1 MHIPVVKALKYV
13 SKRTSRVEPT
23 TRLDVVASTSEPAI
37 QWEDADSVY
46 QPEKIQRWKRNSAS
60 TTHDGRFMC
69 DLCEKTYKWKG
80 DLNRHMKYECQHVI
94 GKPSFDCP
102 HCDYSTVRPSYLK
115 YHMEEEYQLVQRLD
129 ASLQELPTILS
140 EDLDLMSFCAPSMSL
155 SRPKSRSRGGGGA
168 SASSDSA
175 STGEDRPFTC
185 ELCSKSYKRKVHLQR
200 HERFECR
207 NVLEKPNF
215 GCSYCS
221 YSTSRV
227 DNLKSHVILQHHFKK
242 DQS

>member
-1 MHIPVVKALKYV
+1 MERTLHARDTTVYLDASQVDPQDIFGSFDEHEYKPYQSQSQSVPTNGDGRFMCDLCHKCYKYNRDLVRHTTYECHNVVEKPSFSLRKYRFILPKQDTAQENIDPYSQAHLLTYQDHDSKQVEYV

-80 DLNRHMKYECQHVI
+80 DLNRHMKYECQYVI

-115 YHMEEEYQLVQRLD
+115 YHMGMIHGK
-129 ASLQELPTILS
+129 LPS
-140 EDLDLMSFCAPSMSL
+140 
-155 SRPKSRSRGGGGA
+155 
-168 SASSDSA
+168 
-175 STGEDRPFTC
+175 
-185 ELCSKSYKRKVHLQR
+185 
-200 HERFECR
+200 
-207 NVLEKPNF
+207 N
-215 GCSYCS
+215 
-221 YSTSRV
+221 
-227 DNLKSHVILQHHFKK
+227 
-242 DQS
+242 